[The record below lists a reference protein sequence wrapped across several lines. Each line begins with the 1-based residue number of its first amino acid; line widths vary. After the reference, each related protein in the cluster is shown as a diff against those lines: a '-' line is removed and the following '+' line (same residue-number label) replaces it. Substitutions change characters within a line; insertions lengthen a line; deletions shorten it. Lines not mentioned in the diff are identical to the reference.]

1 MEFRVP
7 RSCRCVTCTWSC
19 IVGRTFL
26 LSSPWFA
33 WCIALAVS
41 FALPKRYS
49 SKVTVSLSLLNQT
62 TVAGSG
68 LSNQLLVNLPSLL
81 ALAQGFGDL
90 LNTKALVSQ
99 LDATAPADVYKVQF
113 DEKKG
118 VFSLTAKG
126 ETPQESREN
135 AERLLEIS
143 QNYIQDN
150 ISAAVITNISALITQ
165 SKLDLSSAQGNLRV
179 LQESLKQ
186 TPSETRT
193 IEAIIPAQVGGSSSA
208 VSAKSL
214 AQEIRRG
221 ETFALVGESGCGK
234 STLAKAMVGLVPHG
248 GRIEI
253 AGQALTG
260 LSGEGRKMLRR
271 RIQIVFQ
278 DPMAALDPRMRVG
291 DLIAEPLVIHRIGT
305 AAEQRARVADLMAR
319 VGLSADQASRYP
331 HEFSGGQR
339 QRICIARA
347 LALNP
352 DLIIADESV
361 SALDVSVQ
369 ARVLDLLRA
378 LQSEFGIALLF
389 ISHDMAVVENISD
402 HVAVMYLGQIVEMGS
417 RAQIF
422 GTPRHPYTRRL
433 IEAVPV
439 PDPRHIRP
447 PEPRLAG
454 DVPSPV
460 HAAGH
465 PPARLTLT
473 DIGDGHLVAGL

>member
-1 MEFRVP
+1 VNEVQGSEELSLRDLYLVLYRWRAFIGVFTVV
-7 RSCRCVTCTWSC
+7 CV
-19 IVGRTFL
+19 V
-26 LSSPWFA
+26 
-33 WCIALAVS
+33 IALAVS

-90 LNTKALVSQ
+90 LNTRALVSQ

-208 VSAKSL
+208 VSARSVSP
-214 AQEIRRG
+214 AY
-221 ETFALVGESGCGK
+221 
-234 STLAKAMVGLVPHG
+234 STLSIQEANLRVSVAQSK
-248 GRIEI
+248 GRIETLTRLQSDPAEI
-253 AGQALTG
+253 KKLIGQAVQIQVLTPAAEPLNAEQPRPLLYAG
-260 LSGEGRKMLRR
+260 LSGVLGL
-271 RIQIVFQ
+271 
-278 DPMAALDPRMRVG
+278 
-291 DLIAEPLVIHRIGT
+291 LIALVIPFI
-305 AAEQRARVADLMAR
+305 AEAIRDPAKPRGNASMHANSSVSH
-319 VGLSADQASRYP
+319 VSAD
-331 HEFSGGQR
+331 
-339 QRICIARA
+339 
-347 LALNP
+347 
-352 DLIIADESV
+352 
-361 SALDVSVQ
+361 
-369 ARVLDLLRA
+369 
-378 LQSEFGIALLF
+378 
-389 ISHDMAVVENISD
+389 
-402 HVAVMYLGQIVEMGS
+402 
-417 RAQIF
+417 
-422 GTPRHPYTRRL
+422 
-433 IEAVPV
+433 
-439 PDPRHIRP
+439 
-447 PEPRLAG
+447 
-454 DVPSPV
+454 
-460 HAAGH
+460 
-465 PPARLTLT
+465 
-473 DIGDGHLVAGL
+473 